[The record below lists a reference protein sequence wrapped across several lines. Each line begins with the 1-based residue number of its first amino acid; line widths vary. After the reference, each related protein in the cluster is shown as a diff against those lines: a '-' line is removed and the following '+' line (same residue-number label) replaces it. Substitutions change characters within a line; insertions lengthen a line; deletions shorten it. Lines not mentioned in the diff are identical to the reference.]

1 MFEVDTTKN
10 LNLIILFLGNSS
22 SKSQNKFIYA
32 VPILVL
38 LLSILIYYLFGE
50 TIQSFFNYETED
62 IEESQEEIKEE
73 LSFLRARVHKLA
85 ENL

>member
-1 MFEVDTTKN
+1 
-10 LNLIILFLGNSS
+10 
-22 SKSQNKFIYA
+22 
-32 VPILVL
+32 L

-50 TIQSFFNYETED
+50 RIQSFFNDETED
-62 IEESQEEIKEE
+62 IEESREEIKEE